1 MYKGQKNFNP
11 PFDLRFN
18 LRFDLRFNLRFD
30 PKIEPRFDPR
40 FHSRFDP
47 QFDFRFDPR
56 IDPHFDHQFDPRFD
70 FYFRYQLPPSPT
82 RPAPV
87 LERGSRTT
95 RLSPSAGPR
104 VSISEGDVTDESSRP
119 PNGVQQQGPPE
130 KMPRH
135 HRYQ

>member
-1 MYKGQKNFNP
+1 MMPHAQ
-11 PFDLRFN
+11 
-18 LRFDLRFNLRFD
+18 D
-30 PKIEPRFDPR
+30 PNQEPRRPTITDRERGQSLTDRERGQSLPPGATIESIR
-40 FHSRFDP
+40 
-47 QFDFRFDPR
+47 
-56 IDPHFDHQFDPRFD
+56 D
-70 FYFRYQLPPSPT
+70 FYKSLQYKSMYQLPPSPT

-119 PNGVQQQGPPE
+119 PPSQGGGGQQQQGPPE

-135 HRYQ
+135 HR

>member
-1 MYKGQKNFNP
+1 MPHAQ
-11 PFDLRFN
+11 
-18 LRFDLRFNLRFD
+18 D
-30 PKIEPRFDPR
+30 PNQEPRKPTLTDRERGQSLPPGATIENIR
-40 FHSRFDP
+40 
-47 QFDFRFDPR
+47 
-56 IDPHFDHQFDPRFD
+56 D
-70 FYFRYQLPPSPT
+70 FYKSSQYKSMYQLPPSPT

-135 HRYQ
+135 H